1 MAEGAAARLRL
12 AGLCFFLQLLTII
25 LFAAFVRYGPESDPG
40 LCSPQ
45 SNCSRRDPEPGSGY
59 PRFRDAH
66 LQALLGFG
74 FLLAFLGRYGPGSV
88 ATSLLVVAFAVQ
100 WALLAQGLFYFSP
113 KGKIYVGAQSMV
125 SADFC
130 TAAVLI
136 SSGAVLGRVNPIQLL
151 LMTLLEVPLFACN
164 EFILLSLLGVSR
176 PSKIRLAAGLLP
188 PASGPIPHPARVSCT
203 HQISDSGGSLTVHA
217 FGAYFGLMVS
227 RALRQPRVD
236 ERGEQQDAGRQPDAF
251 AVLGT
256 LYLWIFWPS
265 FASATTA
272 QEGAEPW
279 ALLNVYFSMA
289 ASTLAAFVLSPIL
302 YEEGALQAAQLQDAA
317 LVGAAVMGMAGE
329 MLLTP
334 FGALVAGFL
343 ASHLSLLGSR
353 FLSPILS
360 SRLKIQDTCGV
371 HNVHGLP
378 GVLGTLVGTLLA
390 GLATADA
397 YGGRME
403 SVFPLVAQGSRTA
416 SGQAWWQLC
425 ALPLTLILAALG
437 GSLTGA
443 LLGTRALRST
453 PKSPERESK
462 VLREVPEDG
471 VNPEASDEE
480 LGGST
485 LA

>member
-1 MAEGAAARLRL
+1 MAEGAAAASRLRL
-12 AGLCFFLQLLTII
+12 AGLCFFLQLLTIV
-25 LFAAFVRYGPESDPG
+25 LFAAFVRYGPESGPS

-66 LQALLGFG
+66 LQPLLGFG

-100 WALLAQGLFYFSP
+100 WALLAQGLFYFSL

-136 SSGAVLGRVNPIQLL
+136 SSGAILGRVNPIQML

-164 EFILLSLLGVSR
+164 EFILLSLMG
-176 PSKIRLAAGLLP
+176 
-188 PASGPIPHPARVSCT
+188 
-203 HQISDSGGSLTVHA
+203 ISDSGGSLTVHT

-227 RALRQPRVD
+227 RALRQPRAD
-236 ERGEQQDAGRQPDAF
+236 EQEEQQDAGRQPDVF

-272 QEGAEPW
+272 QDSAEPW
-279 ALLNVYFSMA
+279 AVLNVYFSLA

-302 YEEGALQAAQLQDAA
+302 YEEGTLQAAQIQDAA

-353 FLSPILS
+353 FLSPILR

-397 YGGRME
+397 YGGR
-403 SVFPLVAQGSRTA
+403 
-416 SGQAWWQLC
+416 
-425 ALPLTLILAALG
+425 
-437 GSLTGA
+437 
-443 LLGTRALRST
+443 
-453 PKSPERESK
+453 
-462 VLREVPEDG
+462 
-471 VNPEASDEE
+471 
-480 LGGST
+480 
-485 LA
+485 